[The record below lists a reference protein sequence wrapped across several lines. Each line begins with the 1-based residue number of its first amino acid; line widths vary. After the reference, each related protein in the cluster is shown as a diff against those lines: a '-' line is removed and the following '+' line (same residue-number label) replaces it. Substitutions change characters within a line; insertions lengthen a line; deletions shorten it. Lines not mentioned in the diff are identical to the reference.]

1 MASFNKVLLMG
12 NLTADPELRYTGG
25 GAAVCTLRL
34 AVNRS
39 YKTQSGELRED
50 TCFVDVSVW
59 GKQAESSNNYLR
71 KGAPVFIEGVLRFET
86 WTDKNSGQNR
96 SRHSVSAESVKFLSS
111 PQRGS
116 GGFSDNPNTY
126 NQGQNQSSQS
136 ASQTGASYQQSP
148 QQAAPEQPVQ
158 AAPAPSQAPVAQ
170 APVAQAPVAQAPF
183 TQQPAPQPAPAAKP
197 AAPSF
202 EPPPMP
208 EFNTEAEDDIPF

>member
-12 NLTADPELRYTGG
+12 NLTADPELRYTGS

-39 YKTQSGELRED
+39 YKTQSGEMRDD
-50 TCFVDVSVW
+50 TCFIDVSVW

-86 WTDKNSGQNR
+86 WTDKTSGQNR
-96 SRHSVSAESVKFLSS
+96 SRHSVSAESVRFLGG
-111 PQRGS
+111 PQRNNNEQS
-116 GGFSDNPNTY
+116 GQSNGY
-126 NQGQNQSSQS
+126 NQSQNSPAAPQANNYQS
-136 ASQTGASYQQSP
+136 AAP
-148 QQAAPEQPVQ
+148 QQAAPVQPPVQ
-158 AAPAPSQAPVAQ
+158 QRTAPVQQPVAQ
-170 APVAQAPVAQAPF
+170 APSPQQQAAPV
-183 TQQPAPQPAPAAKP
+183 QPAPVKNAAP
-197 AAPSF
+197 APSF